1 MVSCD
6 SWEIFLVAT
15 KTSFCRWAMHRTIRG
30 EKIDIVM
37 CPSFNTLWS
46 NPVESLCCVPCS
58 FLCREDLTTKGNRDS
73 VMRWIPG
80 GPTVQINLDNWEES
94 IIFSSSSYSMFI
106 CCSNHEAVVKWE
118 VSVRVCVCVCV
129 CVYVCVCM
137 FVLVH
142 VWRTCVEDTEWSKSG
157 RGAAESPSC
166 LSSPLWLSFF
176 PSAHPQ
182 PVRPAVSS
190 RHLWCTKTGQGFLT
204 LTGRSFLASATLSE
218 MNALLEEGR
227 EV

>member
-129 CVYVCVCM
+129 CMCVCVCLCSCM
-137 FVLVH
+137 CDGP
-142 VWRTCVEDTEWSKSG
+142 VWKIQSDLNQEEEPQSHRAASPLLSDSLSFPQLTHNQSGLLCPHDTCDARKQVKG
-157 RGAAESPSC
+157 FSPSPVAPFSLQRLC
-166 LSSPLWLSFF
+166 LRW
-176 PSAHPQ
+176 
-182 PVRPAVSS
+182 
-190 RHLWCTKTGQGFLT
+190 T
-204 LTGRSFLASATLSE
+204 LC
-218 MNALLEEGR
+218 
-227 EV
+227 